1 MLLDDVKKLWPELI
15 WIKDESLRHKTL
27 NAWAYAIKNS
37 VFTADDLERIPFT
50 IEIENC
56 NISFIH
62 FCRTSL
68 RISTEIANRL
78 KDSLGEL
85 LKINM
90 DYIIAGAILFNVGK
104 LAEFDLVNGKL
115 SISNKGKLLKQNFSG
130 VSIAERFDLPIEVLH
145 IIANQYSVDS
155 TSMKSAELTI
165 INHAYSLSYE
175 ILTNSHI

>member
-1 MLLDDVKKLWPELI
+1 MLLDNVKKLWPELI
-15 WIKDESLRHKTL
+15 WIKDESLRDKTL

-68 RISTEIANRL
+68 RISAEIANRL
-78 KDSLGEL
+78 KDSLGDL

-90 DYIIAGAILFNVGK
+90 DYVIAGAILFNIGK
-104 LAEFDLVNGKL
+104 LAKFDLVNGKL
-115 SISNKGKLLKQNFSG
+115 SISNKGRLLKQNFSG
-130 VSIAERFDLPIEVLH
+130 VSIAERFDLPLEVLH
-145 IIANQYSVDS
+145 IIANQNPAEYNSF
-155 TSMKSAELTI
+155 KSAELTI
-165 INHAYSLSYE
+165 INHAYTLSYE
-175 ILTNSHI
+175 ILKNSYS